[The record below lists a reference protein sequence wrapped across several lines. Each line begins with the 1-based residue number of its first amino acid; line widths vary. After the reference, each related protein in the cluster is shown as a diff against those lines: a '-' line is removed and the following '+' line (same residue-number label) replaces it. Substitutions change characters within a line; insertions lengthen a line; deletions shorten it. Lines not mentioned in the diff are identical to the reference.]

1 MGTITNHK
9 LQRTILDIF
18 IHSLTTTA
26 IALTIYLKSNN
37 LAFAAIFIVGGIFI
51 DLDHFID
58 YFLFFKI
65 KFDMKKFLNS
75 AYLYSGKV
83 YLPLHSWELTMV
95 IFFLGYILQ
104 SKALLILASSLSI
117 HLLIDTMQRE
127 KLLFYFITYRFIKKF
142 NVKTL
147 LPELSNTTI

>member
-1 MGTITNHK
+1 MGVITNHK
-9 LQRTILDIF
+9 LQKTILDIF

-58 YFLFFKI
+58 YFLFFK
-65 KFDMKKFLNS
+65 KFDMKKFLDS
-75 AYLYSGKV
+75 AYLYSEKV
-83 YLPLHSWELTMV
+83 YLPLHSWELTLV
-95 IFFLGYILQ
+95 ILFLGYILQ
-104 SKALLILASSLSI
+104 SKALLMLAFSLSI

-147 LPELSNTTI
+147 LPEFSNTTI